1 MGFAEVEG
9 WAPPNACKLEVVGG
23 GRVGEGGILGARGGV
38 LKKKHGQR
46 EFNLSWV
53 RRHCLLKIFSS
64 KGTQLG

>member
-38 LKKKHGQR
+38 LKKKTWLEGIQSFLG
-46 EFNLSWV
+46 EETLSFED
-53 RRHCLLKIFSS
+53 LFL
-64 KGTQLG
+64 